1 MAIFYHGSS
10 VLFDSF
16 DLSHAREGDGKAKF
30 GYGVY
35 VTEEYGSAAHYAH
48 NKSRPENT
56 DYYVYTV
63 EIPEKTGDNC
73 LPLFKMVPV
82 PAFIVERTEAKL
94 GEALPPEA
102 KVEGIPFRKYLGNV
116 LTGNRK
122 TVRQMTDKASF
133 EAEVAAAAF
142 LRSIGIE
149 LIEWPQGSWTH
160 PKKSNMAVLDDT
172 KVRIV
177 RIDKVDLDPK
187 KKYKL
192 VKGSERLVK
201 QF

>member
-48 NKSRPENT
+48 NKNRPENT

-73 LPLFKMVPV
+73 LPLYKRVPV
-82 PAFIVERTEAKL
+82 PASIIGRTEAKL
-94 GEALPPEA
+94 GEVLPPEA
-102 KVEGIPFRKYLGNV
+102 KAEGIPFRKYLANV
-116 LTGNRK
+116 LTGNR
-122 TVRQMTDKASF
+122 TTIRQMTDKASF
-133 EAEVAAAAF
+133 EAEKAAAAF
-142 LRSIGIE
+142 LLSIGID
-149 LIEWPQGSWTH
+149 LIEWPQGSWVH
-160 PKKSNMAVLDDT
+160 PKKRNMAVLDDAR
-172 KVRIV
+172 VRIV

-187 KKYKL
+187 RKYEL